1 MRRCLRWAPQSLA
14 TDAKLCVS
22 RFCLTFWHHRSI
34 DTSSDG
40 RISASKNSL
49 IFIMLKLFSRY
60 VSVGVLNT
68 AIHWVCFGVMLS
80 LIGMNQA
87 ISNLVAFCV
96 AVTFS
101 FFVNAKW
108 TFKSK
113 ATTGRY
119 VAFVIFMGA
128 MAALTGYI
136 ADRLH
141 APALITLIAFSG
153 FSLVA
158 GFIYSKFIVFR
169 DTK

>member
-1 MRRCLRWAPQSLA
+1 
-14 TDAKLCVS
+14 
-22 RFCLTFWHHRSI
+22 
-34 DTSSDG
+34 
-40 RISASKNSL
+40 
-49 IFIMLKLFSRY
+49 MLKLFSRY

-87 ISNLVAFCV
+87 ISNLAAFCV

-128 MAALTGYI
+128 MAVLTGYI
-136 ADRLH
+136 ADSLH

-158 GFIYSKFIVFR
+158 GFIYSKYIIFR
-169 DTK
+169 DVK

>member
-1 MRRCLRWAPQSLA
+1 
-14 TDAKLCVS
+14 
-22 RFCLTFWHHRSI
+22 
-34 DTSSDG
+34 
-40 RISASKNSL
+40 
-49 IFIMLKLFSRY
+49 MLKLFSRY

-101 FFVNAKW
+101 FFVNANW

-169 DTK
+169 DVK

>member
-1 MRRCLRWAPQSLA
+1 
-14 TDAKLCVS
+14 
-22 RFCLTFWHHRSI
+22 
-34 DTSSDG
+34 
-40 RISASKNSL
+40 
-49 IFIMLKLFSRY
+49 MLKLFSRY

-113 ATTGRY
+113 ATTCRY
-119 VAFVIFMGA
+119 VAFVIFMGV

-141 APALITLIAFSG
+141 ATALITLISFSG
-153 FSLVA
+153 FSLAA

-169 DTK
+169 DAK

>member
-1 MRRCLRWAPQSLA
+1 
-14 TDAKLCVS
+14 
-22 RFCLTFWHHRSI
+22 
-34 DTSSDG
+34 
-40 RISASKNSL
+40 
-49 IFIMLKLFSRY
+49 MLKLFSRY

-68 AIHWVCFGVMLS
+68 AIHWVCFGVLLS
-80 LIGMNQA
+80 MIGLNQA
-87 ISNLVAFCV
+87 ISNLIAFCV
-96 AVTFS
+96 AVTSS

-141 APALITLIAFSG
+141 TPALITLITFSG

>member
-1 MRRCLRWAPQSLA
+1 MQ
-14 TDAKLCVS
+14 TDAKLCLS

-34 DTSSDG
+34 DTSSDD
-40 RISASKNSL
+40 RLSPSKNSL

-141 APALITLIAFSG
+141 APALITMIAFSG

-169 DTK
+169 DIK

>member
-1 MRRCLRWAPQSLA
+1 
-14 TDAKLCVS
+14 
-22 RFCLTFWHHRSI
+22 
-34 DTSSDG
+34 
-40 RISASKNSL
+40 
-49 IFIMLKLFSRY
+49 MLKLFSRY

-68 AIHWVCFGVMLS
+68 AIHWLCFVTLFT
-80 LIGMNQA
+80 LIGLNQA

-108 TFKSK
+108 TFESK

-119 VAFVIFMGA
+119 VAFVIFMGG

-136 ADRLH
+136 ADLLH

-158 GFIYSKFIVFR
+158 GFIYSKLIVFR

>member
-1 MRRCLRWAPQSLA
+1 MLLD
-14 TDAKLCVS
+14 DAKLQA
-22 RFCLTFWHHRSI
+22 FQ
-34 DTSSDG
+34 
-40 RISASKNSL
+40 NSL
-49 IFIMLKLFSRY
+49 ISIMLKLFSRY

-68 AIHWVCFGVMLS
+68 AIHWLCFGAMFSLAGLS
-80 LIGMNQA
+80 QA
-87 ISNLVAFCV
+87 ISNLIAFCV

-101 FFVNAKW
+101 FFINAKW

-119 VAFVIFMGA
+119 VAFVVFMGA

-141 APALITLIAFSG
+141 APALITLIAFSA

-169 DTK
+169 DAK

>member
-1 MRRCLRWAPQSLA
+1 
-14 TDAKLCVS
+14 
-22 RFCLTFWHHRSI
+22 
-34 DTSSDG
+34 
-40 RISASKNSL
+40 
-49 IFIMLKLFSRY
+49 MLKLFSRY
-60 VSVGVLNT
+60 VSVGVINT
-68 AIHWVCFGVMLS
+68 ALHWICFGVLFHFF
-80 LIGMNQA
+80 GTTQA
-87 ISNLVAFCV
+87 ISNLIAFCV

-119 VAFVIFMGA
+119 VEFVVFMGV

-141 APALITLIAFSG
+141 SPALITLIAFSA

-169 DTK
+169 DAK

>member
-1 MRRCLRWAPQSLA
+1 
-14 TDAKLCVS
+14 
-22 RFCLTFWHHRSI
+22 
-34 DTSSDG
+34 
-40 RISASKNSL
+40 
-49 IFIMLKLFSRY
+49 MLKLFSRY

-68 AIHWVCFGVMLS
+68 AIHWLCFGALFS
-80 LIGMNQA
+80 LIGFSQA
-87 ISNLVAFCV
+87 ISNVIAFCV

-108 TFKSK
+108 TFNSK

-119 VAFVIFMGA
+119 MAFVIFMGL

-141 APALITLIAFSG
+141 TPALVTLIAFSA

-158 GFIYSKFIVFR
+158 GFIYSKLIVFR
-169 DTK
+169 DAK